1 MLKNV
6 SSDIILEKVTKKSS
20 SKLDTNLKELLI
32 LKNKDEGEFMKQ
44 IEKYQKEY
52 NEELESLKEEK
63 EKKLKVKNVT
73 RFKKLLKD
81 KDKTNDISY
90 FKNMK
95 LVEQRNILKNLVEI
109 NKVNNVDKP
118 YKIRFLNHQ

>member
-63 EKKLKVKNVT
+63 EK
-73 RFKKLLKD
+73 
-81 KDKTNDISY
+81 S
-90 FKNMK
+90 
-95 LVEQRNILKNLVEI
+95 
-109 NKVNNVDKP
+109 
-118 YKIRFLNHQ
+118 